1 MIYEEIF
8 REFEFRNVKYL
19 IVGGIAVNLYGYIR
33 LTMDLDIMVDLSDE
47 NLSKLI
53 EIMDKFNYTPR
64 APIKSDEI
72 LFDEKRDKWI
82 KEKRAVV
89 FTFINLKKPYKCIDI
104 FLKNPVDFEMAYSH
118 KTVMSVRDIKIKV
131 ASVEDIIKMKRVLGR
146 PRDIEDIG
154 HLEKIKLIKNRENK

>member
-1 MIYEEIF
+1 M
-8 REFEFRNVKYL
+8 
-19 IVGGIAVNLYGYIR
+19 
-33 LTMDLDIMVDLSDE
+33 
-47 NLSKLI
+47 
-53 EIMDKFNYTPR
+53 
-64 APIKSDEI
+64 
-72 LFDEKRDKWI
+72 
-82 KEKRAVV
+82 
-89 FTFINLKKPYKCIDI
+89 FTFINLKKLYKRIDI